1 MPEIAF
7 DRLPAVRQRLGGV
20 GHSKVYDDISKGLF
34 PPPLKL
40 GGGRVSVWPRHEV
53 DAIASAVLSGK
64 TDAQMRDLV
73 AGLVAARQAA
83 GRAA

>member
-1 MPEIAF
+1 MPQIAF

-53 DAIASAVLSGK
+53 DAVAAAILAGS
-64 TDAQMRDLV
+64 TDEQMCRLVKELV
-73 AGLVAARQAA
+73 AVRQSAGKAA
-83 GRAA
+83 